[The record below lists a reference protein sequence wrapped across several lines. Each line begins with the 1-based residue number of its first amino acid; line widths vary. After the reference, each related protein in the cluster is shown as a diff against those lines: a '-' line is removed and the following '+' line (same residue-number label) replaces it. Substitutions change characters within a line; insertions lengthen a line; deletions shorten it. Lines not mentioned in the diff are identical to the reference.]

1 MRASAANW
9 AVPQAFYDPMF
20 NYLVHG
26 FAPGSFFTALLA
38 NDCMTA
44 LSCSHPSNTMEA
56 LKALGGWIRECFPR
70 SAWGDYDRVILWQD
84 IPELTRREILEQHG
98 LIYSEADEINMAL
111 KGVSL
116 YPEPVLY

>member
-1 MRASAANW
+1 
-9 AVPQAFYDPMF
+9 MF

-38 NDCMTA
+38 NDFMGA
-44 LSCSHPSNTMEA
+44 IRHSHPANSVQA
-56 LKALGGWIRECFPR
+56 LKALGGWICDSWPR
-70 SAWGDYDRVILWQD
+70 SAWGDFDRVILWQD
-84 IPELTRREILEQHG
+84 IPQLTRREILEQHG
-98 LIYSEADEINMAL
+98 LIYSEADEINMTL